1 MADYIVKLSLLSIS
15 CIFGSRFVSYLPG
28 IIRHPCIFYKIR
40 IGLRKQDNAPYGYAG
55 LINETNT
62 KQGETNV
69 FVYITYGECPHK
81 HVHVT
86 SDPIHLNPIRKCCV
100 LVCLLPL
107 LTNSIRQQ
115 FTLSQRPRTLL
126 TRSDEWARAAMS
138 HRQHLPRLDI

>member
-86 SDPIHLNPIRKCCV
+86 SDPISFEPDSKVLRARLSPPTFDKQHPTAVHSITATTNASNQIR
-100 LVCLLPL
+100 
-107 LTNSIRQQ
+107 
-115 FTLSQRPRTLL
+115 
-126 TRSDEWARAAMS
+126 
-138 HRQHLPRLDI
+138 